1 MGHPSARSLPRTYVP
16 SASSGQALGYC
27 LPPLRGWSHFH
38 RVYPRLAPWA
48 AFFRR
53 FAAAGATDRRE
64 VKIPNRHASVPRIGM
79 LRLRSR
85 FVTRAGKPGS
95 GEGQNTNG
103 LRVVESHFS
112 QRTREMGHPAA
123 VESTQD
129 LRPFGK
135 LRAGSGHC
143 LRPSGAGPIFIGY
156 THGLRRGL
164 HSFAASRLRARPI
177 GGKSK
182 SPPSRLRAADRDA
195 STALPVCHSRRE
207 TGERRGSKYQWVE
220 GCGIPL
226 LAKDARNGAA
236 GGSGGA
242 GRKAGPSTP
251 RERPADDH
259 APLGMT
265 NQLG

>member
-27 LPPLRGWSHFH
+27 LPPSPLRGCG
-38 RVYPRLAPWA
+38 R
-48 AFFRR
+48 
-53 FAAAGATDRRE
+53 DRSE
-64 VKIPNRHASVPRIGM
+64 GSQNPHRHASVPRIGM

-129 LRPFGK
+129 LRPFGE
-135 LRAGSGHC
+135 LWAGSGLLSAAPPGLVPFSSGIPTAC
-143 LRPSGAGPIFIGY
+143 AVGCILSPLRGCGRDRSEGSQNPQ
-156 THGLRRGL
+156 
-164 HSFAASRLRARPI
+164 
-177 GGKSK
+177 
-182 SPPSRLRAADRDA
+182 PSRLRAADRDA

-207 TGERRGSKYQWVE
+207 TGERRGSKYQWLRVVE
-220 GCGIPL
+220 SHFSQRTREMGQP
-226 LAKDARNGAA
+226 AA
-236 GGSGGA
+236 VVVPAEKQVPRLRVSVLRTITLRSG
-242 GRKAGPSTP
+242 
-251 RERPADDH
+251 
-259 APLGMT
+259 
-265 NQLG
+265 

>member
-16 SASSGQALGYC
+16 SASLGQAVGYC

-112 QRTREMGHPAA
+112 QRTREMGQPAA
-123 VESTQD
+123 VVV
-129 LRPFGK
+129 
-135 LRAGSGHC
+135 RAEKQV
-143 LRPSGAGPIFIGY
+143 P
-156 THGLRRGL
+156 
-164 HSFAASRLRARPI
+164 RLRV
-177 GGKSK
+177 SV
-182 SPPSRLRAADRDA
+182 LRTITLR
-195 STALPVCHSRRE
+195 
-207 TGERRGSKYQWVE
+207 
-220 GCGIPL
+220 
-226 LAKDARNGAA
+226 
-236 GGSGGA
+236 SG
-242 GRKAGPSTP
+242 
-251 RERPADDH
+251 
-259 APLGMT
+259 
-265 NQLG
+265 

>member
-16 SASSGQALGYC
+16 SASLG
-27 LPPLRGWSHFH
+27 
-38 RVYPRLAPWA
+38 RLWA
-48 AFFRR
+48 IVCRHRR

-129 LRPFGK
+129 LRPFGE
-135 LRAGSGHC
+135 LWAGSG
-143 LRPSGAGPIFIGY
+143 LLSAAPP
-156 THGLRRGL
+156 GLVPF
-164 HSFAASRLRARPI
+164 SS
-177 GGKSK
+177 
-182 SPPSRLRAADRDA
+182 
-195 STALPVCHSRRE
+195 
-207 TGERRGSKYQWVE
+207 
-220 GCGIPL
+220 GIPT
-226 LAKDARNGAA
+226 ACAVGCI
-236 GGSGGA
+236 
-242 GRKAGPSTP
+242 PTP
-251 RERPADDH
+251 LRVWLVVSPAIW
-259 APLGMT
+259 T
-265 NQLG
+265 

>member
-27 LPPLRGWSHFH
+27 LPPLGW
-38 RVYPRLAPWA
+38 LWA
-48 AFFRR
+48 I
-53 FAAAGATDRRE
+53 
-64 VKIPNRHASVPRIGM
+64 V
-79 LRLRSR
+79 
-85 FVTRAGKPGS
+85 
-95 GEGQNTNG
+95 
-103 LRVVESHFS
+103 
-112 QRTREMGHPAA
+112 
-123 VESTQD
+123 
-129 LRPFGK
+129 
-135 LRAGSGHC
+135 C
-143 LRPSGAGPIFIGY
+143 RPSGAGPIFIGY

-226 LAKDARNGAA
+226 LAKDARNGTA

-251 RERPADDH
+251 RERPSDDH

-265 NQLG
+265 NQSR

>member
-16 SASSGQALGYC
+16 SASLG
-27 LPPLRGWSHFH
+27 
-38 RVYPRLAPWA
+38 RLWA
-48 AFFRR
+48 I
-53 FAAAGATDRRE
+53 
-64 VKIPNRHASVPRIGM
+64 V
-79 LRLRSR
+79 
-85 FVTRAGKPGS
+85 
-95 GEGQNTNG
+95 
-103 LRVVESHFS
+103 
-112 QRTREMGHPAA
+112 
-123 VESTQD
+123 
-129 LRPFGK
+129 
-135 LRAGSGHC
+135 C
-143 LRPSGAGPIFIGY
+143 RPSGAGPIFIGY

-251 RERPADDH
+251 RERPSDDH

-265 NQLG
+265 NQSR